1 MENRIIQVPLSAGPD
16 NMDLFY
22 SMTKRQP
29 VAFLVKKERL
39 PSLALPEFRFGVVIN
54 SLEIGPDND
63 GHAFIFEA
71 VLNTGR
77 GRHVVKGYFCTK
89 PKDITRLQHGY
100 AEISPEVY
108 DHLLQCTSWLGVTAM
123 EQ

>member
-22 SMTKRQP
+22 SLTKRQV
-29 VAFLVKKERL
+29 VAFSVKKERL
-39 PSLALPEFRFGVVIN
+39 PSLALPEFWFGVVIN
-54 SLEIGPDND
+54 SLEIGPDDD
-63 GHAFIFEA
+63 GHSFIFEA
-71 VLNTGR
+71 ILNSR
-77 GRHVVKGYFCTK
+77 RSRHIIKGYFCTK
-89 PKDITRLQHGY
+89 PKERDRPQHGY